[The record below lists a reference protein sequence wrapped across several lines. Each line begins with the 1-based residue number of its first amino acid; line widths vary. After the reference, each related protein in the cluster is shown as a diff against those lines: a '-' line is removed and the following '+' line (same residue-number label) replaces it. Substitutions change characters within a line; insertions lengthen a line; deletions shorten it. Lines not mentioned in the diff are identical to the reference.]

1 MKTVR
6 KGVFETNSSSC
17 HCVTVLSKDE
27 LQNFAKNRWYD
38 CIYLPDTGDYC
49 TGSEYKIM
57 SKEAAR
63 LQYNHDH
70 ILANEHSLKHGS
82 AFITPVYQNDEYIQ
96 KDDEYWQDKFE
107 DDLEKGMLYGDS
119 GKYLTFEQLMSCAVI
134 EGDIKFDISWWNDD

>member
-6 KGVFETNSSSC
+6 NGVFETNSSSC
-17 HCVTVLSKDE
+17 HCVTVISKDE

-57 SKEAAR
+57 SKEDAR
-63 LQYNHDH
+63 LQYNRDH
-70 ILANEHSLKHGS
+70 VLKNEHRSKYGS
-82 AFITPVYQNDEYIQ
+82 DFITPVYQNDEYTQ

-107 DDLEKGMLYGDS
+107 DDLEKAYLDDDL
-119 GKYLTFEQLMSCAVI
+119 GKYLTFEQLMAMGVI
-134 EGDIKFDISWWNDD
+134 DNDIKFDVSWWNND

>member
-17 HCVTVLSKDE
+17 HCVTVISKDE

-38 CIYLPDTGDYC
+38 CIYLPDTGGC

-57 SKEAAR
+57 SKEEAR

-70 ILANEHSLKHGS
+70 VLANEHRSKYGS

-107 DDLEKGMLYGDS
+107 DDLDKGMLENDL
-119 GKYLTFEQLMSCAVI
+119 GKYLTFEQLMTMAVI
-134 EGDIKFDISWWNDD
+134 DNDIKFDISWWDND